1 MRKNYYQMYAHINNS
16 VYAHTE
22 LPDLSNRAVAL
33 SNVGNTYRI
42 KVVKNYPEEE
52 KLTVSILDKTVVR
65 HGRNIF
71 YRTNILSS
79 AIITKD
85 KVKCINTDS
94 KGLYVETLNTLGI
107 NWILDVPAK
116 ILNNRIVESI
126 VKGLCTRPE
135 HVYKRYMQYMGIKAS
150 DRVSWKHF
158 SQCLKSYLPLHDIL
172 SYSLSKASAIDY
184 FAENHFSSLDSDLL
198 TYAIKFD
205 QTIDFRWS
213 ERRKREEH
221 LKQIQRDSI
230 ENNKLSDSPLYTR
243 EALSLFN
250 KYSPYELELLNTER
264 DIFVNAQYM
273 GNCTHRCYYPKI
285 KRGAYILFRGKWEDE
300 IFNIGF
306 NVSTDGSISF
316 DQCHG
321 RYNSYLEYTSE
332 IKDSMQYILQSLRL
346 LHIDKKLFITPEYEV
361 QEIMS
366 TIDWD
371 DFDIHIED

>member
-1 MRKNYYQMYAHINNS
+1 MYAHINNS
-16 VYAHTE
+16 VYAYTE

-33 SNVGNTYRI
+33 NNVGSTYKL

-94 KGLYVETLNTLGI
+94 KGLYVETLNILGI

-135 HVYKRYMQYMGIKAS
+135 HVYKRYMQCVGISAK

-158 SQCLKSYLPLHDIL
+158 SKCLAVYIPLKDVL
-172 SYSLSKASAIDY
+172 SYSENKASTIDY
-184 FAENHFSSLDSDLL
+184 FAENPFSPLDRDLL

-273 GNCTHRCYYPKI
+273 GNCTYRCYYPGV
-285 KRGAYILFRGKWEDE
+285 RRHSYLLFRGKHEDE

-306 NVSTDGSISF
+306 TVSINGSISF

-332 IKDSMQYILQSLRL
+332 IKDSMKDILESLRL
-346 LHIDKKLFITPEYEV
+346 LHMNDKLFISTEYEV
-361 QEIMS
+361 QEIMN
-366 TIDWD
+366 TIDWNAFERD
-371 DFDIHIED
+371 LEDL